1 MKNEVKNLVKAAQF
15 SPLKFK
21 NVLAQ
26 LGRVEAINILYQD
39 YIKTGIIPNDV
50 RTEIAHQT
58 QKKAKVNNKTISNEE
73 ALKEALI
80 YQMRSLRRA
89 LISMKLDLQDKDVSI
104 DFVGYLGNSEEDLQ
118 EIYENVLAEVDK
130 ALDSTKAR
138 EA

>member
-39 YIKTGIIPNDV
+39 YIKTGIIPGDV
-50 RTEIAHQT
+50 RREVIHPVL
-58 QKKAKVNNKTISNEE
+58 KKAKMNGKIISNEE
-73 ALKEALI
+73 AMKESLI
-80 YQMRSLRRA
+80 YQMKSLRRA
-89 LISMKLDLQDKDVSI
+89 LISMKMDLQDKDINI